1 MICYIKG
8 VKTLNFTDMKKGN
21 FCADKIVCMSQIW
34 KNHSSWSY
42 LKQKRPDHGI
52 YYLAGGD
59 CEYIMPAGEKKSFKK
74 GDIMYIPKGI
84 NYEVYFNN
92 INENDDKILK
102 SAYLINFNLTDP
114 KGNETAF
121 SKGIEHIYSD
131 TDGTLE
137 EMFENIVS
145 LYFKNRVLSTKSEFY
160 AILSRIAEN
169 RTEENGSTV
178 WEGIKYIE
186 DNFNQ
191 PITVGELAKMCA
203 VSETSFRRIFKET
216 TGESPVKYINR
227 LKIAKAKEL
236 LKSSEITVD
245 EIAYFLS
252 FYDKSYFCKTFKSV
266 TNLTPAQYRKRRL
279 RR

>member
-1 MICYIKG
+1 MIYYSKG
-8 VKTLNFTDMKKGN
+8 VKVLNFTDMKKGN
-21 FCADKIVCMSQIW
+21 FCASKFVCMSQRW
-34 KNHSSWSY
+34 KNQSSWSY

-52 YYLAGGD
+52 YYLTRGS
-59 CEYIMPAGEKKSFKK
+59 CEYIMKDGERHKFSK

-84 NYEVYFNN
+84 NYEVCFND
-92 INENDDKILK
+92 IDENDDIYMKN
-102 SAYLINFNLTDP
+102 AYLINFILTDP

-121 SKGIEHIYSD
+121 SDDIEHIYSD
-131 TDGTLE
+131 SDGVLE
-137 EMFENIVS
+137 EMFENIIS

-160 AILSRIAEN
+160 AILSHIADV
-169 RTEENGSTV
+169 RTEENDSAV
-178 WEGIKYIE
+178 WKGIEYIE
-186 DNFNQ
+186 DNFNR
-191 PITVGELAKMCA
+191 PITVGELAKMCT

-216 TGESPVKYINR
+216 TGESPIKYINR

-252 FYDKSYFCKTFKSV
+252 FYDKSYFCKTFKNI
-266 TNLTPAQYRKRRL
+266 TNLTPAEYRKRHL

>member
-1 MICYIKG
+1 
-8 VKTLNFTDMKKGN
+8 
-21 FCADKIVCMSQIW
+21 
-34 KNHSSWSY
+34 
-42 LKQKRPDHGI
+42 
-52 YYLAGGD
+52 
-59 CEYIMPAGEKKSFKK
+59 
-74 GDIMYIPKGI
+74 
-84 NYEVYFNN
+84 
-92 INENDDKILK
+92 
-102 SAYLINFNLTDP
+102 
-114 KGNETAF
+114 
-121 SKGIEHIYSD
+121 
-131 TDGTLE
+131 
-137 EMFENIVS
+137 MFENIVS

-169 RTEENGSTV
+169 RTEENGSAV